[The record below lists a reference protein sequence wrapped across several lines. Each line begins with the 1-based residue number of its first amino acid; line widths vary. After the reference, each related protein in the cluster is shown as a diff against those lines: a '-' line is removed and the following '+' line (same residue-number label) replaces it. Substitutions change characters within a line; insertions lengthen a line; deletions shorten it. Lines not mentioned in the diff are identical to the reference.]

1 MEQMEVDMDNK
12 DNEEVKEKKKRGRP
26 KKAVAKK
33 VDEVERVEAEQVA
46 EGGAKREGY
55 GKNGNLRSL
64 GDLTTEEQR
73 AIASA
78 GGKAS
83 VEKRRKRKAIRDFL
97 NDFLDADASPILKAN
112 MQKLGVPDED
122 MSNYAA
128 LCISLFAKAANHADI
143 NAFRTLMEYAGRAPL
158 QEMRENEAIARMSQV
173 MQLAEKNDEDDNSE
187 VEDVIFYIPDNG
199 RTVIKDEDL
208 VTVE

>member
-1 MEQMEVDMDNK
+1 MDNK

-26 KKAVAKK
+26 KKGVAKK
-33 VDEVERVEAEQVA
+33 VDKVEKVEAEKVA
-46 EGGAKREGY
+46 EGGAKRG
-55 GKNGNLRSL
+55 GVGGNGNLIPMNQR
-64 GDLTTEEQR
+64 TKEEQR
-73 AIASA
+73 EICTNGGVAS
-78 GGKAS
+78 GVS
-83 VEKRRKRKAIRDFL
+83 RRRRKAIREFL
-97 NDFLDADASPILKAN
+97 NDFLDADAVPLLKAN
-112 MQKLGVPDED
+112 MQKLGVNAED
-122 MSNYAA
+122 QSNYAA
-128 LCISLFAKAANHADI
+128 LCMSLFSKALNHGDI

-199 RTVIKDEDL
+199 RTVIKEEDL